1 MKVLYKILKEQKNVS
16 MFKTT
21 DLVKR
26 ILLIF
31 LFLIC
36 FSSTLQAAFY
46 WDFPKVIAGTSANE
60 VKSEIKAVDA
70 DGKILVFYL
79 VERGRNASIDLLP
92 TEDLVTFGD
101 PIVAV
106 KGIELKKGFSP
117 NFDVI
122 YVNDTLYLVWNS
134 IDGIIM
140 VSASSDIG
148 LTWGEPEILV
158 EHDNFCFDPRL
169 FYENGTLYLFYHIE
183 SEGTRIDF
191 FYVESK
197 DLAKTWS
204 VPSQIA
210 RGFSGS
216 FFPSLSMHRDK
227 LYVVWQSRPLV
238 ETQLP
243 IFNVYMSTSENS
255 GLTWS
260 QPILMTDNEFGE
272 STLPITTFEGGSLYL
287 IFEGE
292 RNGITGIYYREYDL
306 AGNPLSE
313 EIKVNGQI
321 SNARAPERLIPE
333 DELIIFYLDSRDG
346 IERLYYSI
354 RKDGGFEEFGPL
366 GMKGKDIFG
375 FFPHLEDEGVYLL
388 LQQRD
393 SIALIGPDKS
403 VPDVKVIAPKN
414 NYIGTRGI
422 VMKWQGLEDSS
433 GLEGFIYSFN
443 KEESDEP
450 ELINLSPFSK
460 SVNLT
465 EGEEGSYFFH
475 LRARDLA
482 GNYSK
487 TITIPF
493 TVDLTPPPA
502 PVITPLELDE
512 EGYYADNAPT
522 FNWTAQAP
530 DIAGFNY
537 ALSIRQKPLEDP
549 RLRTGKNRAA
559 YKEVKG
565 GDYYFRVAA
574 VDRAGNIGETASVVI
589 KLKPLP
595 PPVRIKLAPPWIL
608 SREAFKISPIL
619 NISLYLVLGG
629 LLFVTF
635 YIATDVM
642 FKLISKGEGVQM
654 AGKPEETGIR
664 KKRFGLR
671 LKFSIMIV
679 ALILLVTVGISS
691 ILSYVSIG
699 TQRRALANQMMDKAM
714 LSAENMT
721 NVAREGILNND
732 ELLLLSLIAKTM
744 ENEDI
749 KYSIILDVDN
759 RVIAHSDINERGNV
773 ISDDI
778 TTMSL
783 ESDEIIVSPD
793 FVPDQLQKLY
803 VLASPV
809 IFAEKRIGTV
819 QLGYSS
825 DSIFETINEARR
837 TNIFSALYVSAVMI
851 IVGIIGAFIM
861 ATITIKPIKIL
872 AQGAKVIGEGKLDY
886 KIHIKTRDEI
896 GILSDEFNRMT
907 GRLLEYQQK
916 MQEKAKLDEQ
926 MEIAQKIQQDLIP
939 QAGIDNDDISLDGF
953 YKAAAGVGGDYYDF
967 VQIGDGRYGVI
978 MSDVAGKGVPAS
990 LMMIMIRTVF
1000 KSLIQSG
1007 LTEPAKIVTLMN
1019 DTLASDI
1026 SSDRFATTL
1035 FGVFN
1040 KKNKLFRYTN
1050 AGYGPILVYKNDK
1063 KKCFLVNPPQGSVPV
1078 GVMPGVDYE
1087 EEKPITLLEGD
1098 SLFLF
1103 TDGIHEARNEKEEEY
1118 GMKRLSDIIPGIA
1131 ERESREMANFI
1142 VDDVLK
1148 FAGTAE
1154 QYDDMTLTV
1163 MKVK

>member
-1 MKVLYKILKEQKNVS
+1 MKMLNKISKERKNVS
-16 MFKTT
+16 MFKIMNHM
-21 DLVKR
+21 KR

-36 FSSTLQAAFY
+36 ITATLEAAFY

-60 VKSEIKAVDA
+60 VKSEVKAVDA

-79 VERGRNASIDLLP
+79 VERGKNASIEILP
-92 TEDLVTFGD
+92 TEDLVNFGN
-101 PIVAV
+101 PIVAK

-122 YVNDTLYLVWNS
+122 YVNDTLYLMWNS

-140 VSASSDIG
+140 VSTSNDRG
-148 LTWGEPEILV
+148 LTWLEPEILV

-183 SEGTRIDF
+183 SEGTRIDY

-197 DLAKTWS
+197 DFAETWS

-216 FFPSLSMHRDK
+216 FFPFLKMHRDK

-243 IFNVYMSTSENS
+243 IFNVYLAISGDS

-260 QPILMTDNEFGE
+260 QPILMTDSEFGD
-272 STLPITTFEGGSLYL
+272 STLPIITFERDSLYL
-287 IFEGE
+287 IYEGE

-306 AGNPLSE
+306 DGDPLSE
-313 EIKVNGQI
+313 EIKINGQI
-321 SNARAPERLIPE
+321 SNARAPDRLILD
-333 DELIIFYLDSRDG
+333 DELIVFYLDSRDG
-346 IERLYYSI
+346 TERLYYSI
-354 RKDGGFEEFGPL
+354 RKEGEFEEFGPL
-366 GMKGKDIFG
+366 GMKGKDIFRY
-375 FFPHLEDEGVYLL
+375 FPHAEDDSIYLL
-388 LQQRD
+388 VQQRD
-393 SIALIGPDKS
+393 SIALIGPDNS
-403 VPDVKVIAPKN
+403 VPDIKVITPKN
-414 NYIGTRGI
+414 SYIGTRGI

-450 ELINLSPFSK
+450 ELINLSSFTK

-465 EGEEGSYFFH
+465 AGEEGSYYFH
-475 LRARDLA
+475 LRTKDLA
-482 GNYSK
+482 GNYSD

-493 TVDLTPPPA
+493 TIDLTPPPV

-512 EGYYADNAPT
+512 EGYYADNSPA
-522 FNWTAQAP
+522 FNWTVEAP
-530 DIAGFNY
+530 DIAGFNF
-537 ALSIRQKPLEDP
+537 ALSARQKPLEDP
-549 RLRTGKNRAA
+549 RLRTGRNKAVYR
-559 YKEVKG
+559 EVKG
-565 GDYYFRVAA
+565 GDYYFKVAA
-574 VDRAGNIGETASVVI
+574 VDRAGNIGETAMVAI
-589 KLKPLP
+589 KVKPLP
-595 PPVRIKLAPPWIL
+595 QPPKIKLAPPWIL

-635 YIATDVM
+635 YIATDVI
-642 FKLISKGEGVQM
+642 FKLMSKGEGVQM
-654 AGKPEETGIR
+654 DGKPEETGIR

-671 LKFSIMIV
+671 FKFSIMIV

-691 ILSYVSIG
+691 VLSYVSIG

-714 LSAENMT
+714 LSVENMT

-749 KYSIILDVDN
+749 KYSIILDIEN
-759 RVIAHSDINERGNV
+759 RVIAHSDINQRGNV
-773 ISDDI
+773 FSDKVTI
-778 TTMSL
+778 AAS
-783 ESDEIIVSPD
+783 ESDEIIVSPT
-793 FVPDQLQKLY
+793 FVSDELAEVY

-809 IFAEKRIGTV
+809 VFAEQRVGTV
-819 QLGYSS
+819 QLGYTT
-825 DSIFETINEARR
+825 DSIFKTINEARR
-837 TNIFSALYVSAVMI
+837 TNIYSALYVSAVMI

-872 AQGAKVIGEGKLDY
+872 AHGAKVIGEGKLDY

-896 GILSDEFNRMT
+896 GLLSDEFNRMT

-939 QAGIDNDDISLDGF
+939 QDGIDNDEISLDGF

-967 VQIGDGRYGVI
+967 IKIGGGSYGVI

-1007 LTEPAKIVTLMN
+1007 LTEPAKVVTLMN
-1019 DTLASDI
+1019 ETLASDI

-1040 KKNKLFRYTN
+1040 QKNNLFRYTN

-1063 KKCFLVNPPQGSVPV
+1063 KKCFLVNPPKGSVPI
-1078 GVMPGVDYE
+1078 GVMPGVDYT
-1087 EEKPITLLEGD
+1087 EEKPINLLEGD

-1131 ERESREMANFI
+1131 SRESKEMANFI

-1163 MKVK
+1163 MKIK